1 LIKFLLEVEEIKF
14 LTFGFL
20 IEDLLVKLAMV
31 GLLEVSKISKSTAAE
46 ILYFFCSDAPNVS

>member
-20 IEDLLVKLAMV
+20 IEDLLVKLVMV
-31 GLLEVSKISKSTAAE
+31 GLLEVSKMSKSTAAE
-46 ILYFFCSDAPNVS
+46 MLYFF